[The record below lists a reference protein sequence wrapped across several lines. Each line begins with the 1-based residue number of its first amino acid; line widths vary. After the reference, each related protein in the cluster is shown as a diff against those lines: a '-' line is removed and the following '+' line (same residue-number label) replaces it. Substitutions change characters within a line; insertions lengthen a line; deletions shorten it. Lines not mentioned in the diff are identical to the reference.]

1 MMMALM
7 NGLSNYFSPIFT
19 IPFIRVQILRAYI
32 WQFQEKNSLK
42 YGGFGARFFTKILCM
57 SHIELLLLFTSGN

>member
-1 MMMALM
+1 MMALM
-7 NGLSNYFSPIFT
+7 NGLSNYFPPIFT

-42 YGGFGARFFTKILCM
+42 YGGFGARFFRKILCM